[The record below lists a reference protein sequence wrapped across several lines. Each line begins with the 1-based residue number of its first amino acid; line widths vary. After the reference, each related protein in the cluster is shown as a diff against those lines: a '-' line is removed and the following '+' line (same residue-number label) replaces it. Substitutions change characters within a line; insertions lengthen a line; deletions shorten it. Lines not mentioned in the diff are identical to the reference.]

1 MKTFEHTRPVRN
13 DAGDVVGER
22 PAPVWR
28 KTVRNALGKH
38 HGTDRDRLL
47 AVGLVS
53 GDLISVRPAG
63 TRRVPLTIL
72 ASDLYDLL
80 VRREANLANL
90 VKARAKKEAR
100 SIRLARQRQE
110 RAEKRL
116 VRPL

>member
-1 MKTFEHTRPVRN
+1 MKTFEHTRPIRDDKGEVT
-13 DAGDVVGER
+13 GER

-28 KTVRNALGKH
+28 KTVRDALGTH
-38 HGTDRDRLL
+38 HGTDRGRRL

-63 TRRVPLTIL
+63 TRREPLTIL

-80 VRREANLANL
+80 VRRAANL
-90 VKARAKKEAR
+90 VNLKKARERKEAR
-100 SIRLARQRQE
+100 AVRLARQRQE

-116 VRPL
+116 LRPI

>member
-1 MKTFEHTRPVRN
+1 V
-13 DAGDVVGER
+13 
-22 PAPVWR
+22 
-28 KTVRNALGKH
+28 LGKH

-80 VRREANLANL
+80 VRREANKVANL